1 MKRFTDSKWI
11 YIVLSICL
19 ATIFWMYVR
28 SAEDPPSENDIRNIP
43 VVLTGENVLEDQGL
57 TIKEVSHD
65 TVDLNV
71 TAPLSVFRYLRNTNM
86 SITLDVSKLSGA
98 GTHELKYNIVLPEN
112 VNPDD
117 VLVNDRS
124 VSRITVTVDKLNSK
138 TFEIEPKFKGS
149 IAEGYQAGK
158 WSLSQSS
165 VVVSGSADQ
174 VSRVASVEAIL
185 TGENATKRIAEDV
198 PLTLLDQ
205 DGNVLEDLDV
215 KLSIDTVYVMMPV
228 VVVKEI
234 PLTVNLISGGG
245 VNVEDTK
252 NYSVDATPRTITV
265 SGEEADVDK
274 LTEIS
279 LGSIDLSKVIG
290 TSTFTFPVNLDPA
303 LENVSGISQTVV
315 KVSVHNLYTRT
326 FNVERIDIIPPAG
339 RSAEAVTQVSAIVV
353 RGKEADLEQLDQSQ
367 MRIVADLSDVTTLG
381 SFTVPV
387 KVYLNAS
394 DSVGVI
400 GEYHIVVKVY

>member
-1 MKRFTDSKWI
+1 MKRFADSKWI
-11 YIVLSICL
+11 YIVLSVCV

-28 SAEDPPSENDIRNIP
+28 SAEDPPSDNDIRNIP
-43 VVLTGENVLEDQGL
+43 VVLTGENVLENQGL

-71 TAPLSVFRYLRNTNM
+71 TAPLSMFRYLRSNNM
-86 SITLDVSKLSGA
+86 SISLDVSKLSTAGA
-98 GTHELKYNIVLPEN
+98 HELKYNIVFPEN
-112 VNPDD
+112 VNVDE
-117 VLVNDRS
+117 LMVNDRS
-124 VSRITVTVDKLNSK
+124 VNRITVFVDKLNSK
-138 TFEIEPKFKGS
+138 TFEIEPKFTGS

-158 WSLSQSS
+158 WSISQSS
-165 VVVSGSADQ
+165 VVISGSAEQ
-174 VSRVASVEAIL
+174 VSQVAHVEAVL
-185 TGENATKRIAEDV
+185 SGENATKRIAEDV
-198 PLTLLDQ
+198 PLTLLDH
-205 DGNVLEDLDV
+205 DGNVLKDLDV
-215 KLSIDTVYVMMPV
+215 KLSIDTVYVMLPV

-234 PLTVNLISGGG
+234 PLTVKLISGGG
-245 VNVEDTK
+245 VSVEDTK
-252 NYSVDATPRTITV
+252 NYSIEASPKTITV
-265 SGEEADVDK
+265 SGEEADVEK

-303 LENVSGISQTVV
+303 LENVSGISQTTV
-315 KVSVHNLYTRT
+315 KVSVHNLHTRT
-326 FNVERIDIIPPAG
+326 FYVEQIDIIPPAG
-339 RSAEAVTQVSAIVV
+339 RNAEAVTQVSAVVV
-353 RGKEADLEQLDQSQ
+353 RGKEADLELLDQSQ
-367 MRIVADLSDVTTLG
+367 MRIVADLSDVTTMG